1 MPQTRQTRVS
11 AHPDT
16 GLNLA
21 TIFPSEICQLILNHL
36 LLLAQSDNSL
46 SLRLMY
52 TCNDLLNT
60 VSPYLYKSVTLHKG
74 NADAFFH
81 GLADGKMKRGEV
93 KGWQTKNE
101 GRLEGKSVVA
111 RRLIW
116 LSMVRRVELMD
127 SPALESC
134 VTAVK
139 ALLKRPFP
147 TRPTDLPSLFF
158 WRAHE
163 SNALEKPV
171 LRISTS
177 ISPPT
182 SMFHGSSRFQRWQQL
197 ARSPSLELDLMG
209 PGDVH
214 LSHNIMLQ
222 RELSRMAENVIIKN
236 LAHQTLRR
244 IELLSGSSLK
254 SILVIME
261 NGGDDHRKLL
271 EGFAGHFAARDYTNR
286 VLVTIKGYQ
295 YQANESSFEIAK
307 LMKEAFVAG
316 CVALSHSSQ
325 SDYVGRGVDFEVL

>member
-1 MPQTRQTRVS
+1 MPQTRQSRVP

-16 GLNLA
+16 GLNFA
-21 TIFPSEICQLILNHL
+21 TIFPSEICQLILNDL

-60 VSPYLYKSVTLHKG
+60 VSPYLYKRVTLHEG
-74 NADAFFH
+74 NADAFFY
-81 GLADGKMKRGEV
+81 GLADGKMKKGEV
-93 KGWQTKNE
+93 KGWQMKNE

-116 LSMVRRVELMD
+116 LSMVRRVEIMD

-163 SNALEKPV
+163 SNVHEKPV

-177 ISPPT
+177 VCPPT
-182 SMFHGSSRFQRWQQL
+182 WMIHGRSRFNKWQQL
-197 ARSPSLELDLMG
+197 ARFHSLELDLMG

-214 LSHNIMLQ
+214 LYHNIVLQ
-222 RELSRMAENVIIKN
+222 RKLSWSTDNVIIKN

-244 IELLSGSSLK
+244 IELLSGSPLK
-254 SILVIME
+254 SILVIMK

-271 EGFAGHFAARDYTNR
+271 EDFAGCFAARRNTKS
-286 VLVTIKGYQ
+286 VLVVTIKGYQ

-307 LMKEAFVAG
+307 LMKEAYVARRVG
-316 CVALSHSSQ
+316 LSDWSHS
-325 SDYVGRGVDFEVL
+325 DVGQGVDFEVL

>member
-1 MPQTRQTRVS
+1 MPQTRQARVS

-21 TIFPSEICQLILNHL
+21 TIFPSEICQLILEYL
-36 LLLAQSDNSL
+36 LLLAQSDNNL

-60 VSPYLYKSVTLHKG
+60 VSPYLYKRVTLHAG
-74 NADAFFH
+74 NADAFFY

-93 KGWQTKNE
+93 KGWQMKNE

-116 LSMVRRVELMD
+116 LSMVRRVEIMD
-127 SPALESC
+127 SPALVSC

-147 TRPTDLPSLFF
+147 TRPTDLLSLFF

-163 SNALEKPV
+163 SNVHEKPV

-177 ISPPT
+177 VSPPT
-182 SMFHGSSRFQRWQQL
+182 SMIHGRSRFKKWQQL
-197 ARSPSLELDLMG
+197 ARLPTLELDLMG

-214 LSHNIMLQ
+214 FYHNIVLQ
-222 RELSRMAENVIIKN
+222 RELSRRAENVIIKN

-244 IELLSGSSLK
+244 IELLSGCPLK

-271 EGFAGHFAARDYTNR
+271 EDFAEYFAARGHTNS

-307 LMKEAFVAG
+307 LMKEAYVARRA
-316 CVALSHSSQ
+316 ALSYWSHSN
-325 SDYVGRGVDFEVL
+325 VGRGVDFEVL